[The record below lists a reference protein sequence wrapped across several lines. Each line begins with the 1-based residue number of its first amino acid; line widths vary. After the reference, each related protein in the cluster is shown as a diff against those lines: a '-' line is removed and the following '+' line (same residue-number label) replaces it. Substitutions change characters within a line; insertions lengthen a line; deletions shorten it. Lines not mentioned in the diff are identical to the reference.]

1 MNVFIQDSIIYI
13 YIYINKS
20 RLNQLLLGFVIALL
34 KCPFSSGFFDKD
46 LLNVKRQGRLEYFY

>member
-1 MNVFIQDSIIYI
+1 MYLYRTLLYI